1 MAYLASQD
9 LLDAFRCGLATTAT
23 RLGGQQPPSL
33 APRCVSIASRVRSDT
48 LVPRRAASW
57 RSRASRSSGSLT
69 VVLFMVCQHSLKHT
83 CD

>member
-33 APRCVSIASRVRSDT
+33 APKMRFDCFAGQIGHTRPASRR
-48 LVPRRAASW
+48 LVA
-57 RSRASRSSGSLT
+57 
-69 VVLFMVCQHSLKHT
+69 
-83 CD
+83 

>member
-23 RLGGQQPPSL
+23 AL
-33 APRCVSIASRVRSDT
+33 AANSRRPLPPRCVSIASRVRSDT

-69 VVLFMVCQHSLKHT
+69 VVLFMVCQHTLKHT